1 MENADYC
8 RGKAT
13 RCRRLASSFTAE
25 RDPTAAR
32 LRAMAAEFDAAAAA
46 IEARTAAA
54 LSLDEN
60 GYLPS
65 KTEGTDPH

>member
-1 MENADYC
+1 MESADYC

-13 RCRRLASSFTAE
+13 RCRRLASSLTAE

-32 LRAMAAEFDAAAAA
+32 LRAMAVEFDAAAAA
-46 IEARTAAA
+46 IDARTAAA
-54 LSLDEN
+54 LSIDED
-60 GYLPS
+60 GCVPP